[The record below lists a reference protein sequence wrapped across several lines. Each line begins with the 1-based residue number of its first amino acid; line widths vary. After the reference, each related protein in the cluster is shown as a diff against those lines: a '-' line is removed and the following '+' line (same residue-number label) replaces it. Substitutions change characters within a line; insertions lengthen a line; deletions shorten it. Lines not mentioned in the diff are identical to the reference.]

1 MLQSLIPT
9 MQSLSLA
16 IFPLAMLLALVS
28 RRSQGNLR
36 NWVRRGAS
44 LAIVLAFIFVALE
57 LLQPGLV
64 EREIYEGWVL
74 GLALPG
80 EAFLLSGFWRAW
92 KKGYPETSGNI
103 PSWLVALVA
112 ATVLLHRASE
122 IFLFS
127 IRVLTSSSALFS
139 SEFIFKLT
147 GLLLG
152 LGLALMAGLAVLR
165 VAFALPE
172 SILLAVTT
180 AGFLVI
186 MGEQAVIVI
195 QVLLV
200 RGLIPMSRWLLGML
214 IPLINYQDLFF
225 YFMMA
230 TVASLPVILLR
241 QRQPLEAE
249 GLNPAE
255 RRKIQAALRAQLR
268 WGGTAALTLSLAVF
282 LAVAGKVYANEEV
295 KLFPAQPVTV
305 DKGEIKISLETVD
318 DGKLH
323 RFAYTAQDGTE
334 VRFIVINK
342 GGSAY
347 GVGLDACD
355 ICGPTGYYQRKGQVV
370 CKRCDVVI
378 NTPTV
383 GYKGGCNPIPFEYRI
398 ASGQLVIQAAVL
410 EKEKERFQ

>member
-1 MLQSLIPT
+1 MLQSLIPA
-9 MQSLSLA
+9 MQYSSLA
-16 IFPLAMLLALVS
+16 IFPLAMLLAFVS
-28 RRSQGNLR
+28 RRPQGDLR
-36 NWVRRGAS
+36 NWLRRGAT
-44 LAIVLAFIFVALE
+44 LGIGGAFIFAALE
-57 LLQPGLV
+57 LLQPGLL

-80 EAFLLSGFWRAW
+80 EALLLSALWRAW
-92 KKGYPETSGNI
+92 KKGYPGASGNI
-103 PSWLVALVA
+103 PGWLVALVA
-112 ATVLLHRASE
+112 ATVLLHRAPE

-139 SEFIFKLT
+139 SEFIFKLA
-147 GLLLG
+147 GILLG
-152 LGLALMAGLAVLR
+152 ASLALMAGLAVLR
-165 VAFALPE
+165 VAPALPE
-172 SILLAVTT
+172 SILLTVTT
-180 AGFLVI
+180 AGFLVV

-200 RGLIPMSRWLLGML
+200 RGLIPMSQWLLGMM
-214 IPLINYQDLFF
+214 IPLINYQDWFF
-225 YFMMA
+225 YFLMA
-230 TVASLPVILLR
+230 TVASLPVFLFL
-241 QRQPLEAE
+241 QRQPLEAK

-255 RRKIQAALRAQLR
+255 RRKIRAALRAQWR
-268 WGGTAALTLSLAVF
+268 WGGAAALTLALAVF
-282 LAVAGKVYANEEV
+282 LAVAGKVYASAEG

-305 DKGEIKISLETVD
+305 DKGEIKIPLETVD
-318 DGKLH
+318 DGRLH

-334 VRFIVINK
+334 VRFIVIKK